1 MDHKQPYPDKI
12 ESGLLGSG
20 TISLNKTDLQRL
32 ADDRV
37 LDAASTSRKPSSPL
51 GGGRARYLSGYAVE
65 CALKACIAK
74 RTSLHDFP
82 DKTVVQKSHT
92 HNLAELLD
100 LAGLRLQLQLAVTP
114 AANPALGINWQS
126 VKDWSERARYYPG
139 NKEGHIPTRSASEGP
154 MKSSESRRGSPL
166 DD

>member
-1 MDHKQPYPDKI
+1 M
-12 ESGLLGSG
+12 
-20 TISLNKTDLQRL
+20 
-32 ADDRV
+32 
-37 LDAASTSRKPSSPL
+37 LDAEALLTA
-51 GGGRARYLSGYAVE
+51 GRWSGACYLSGYAVE
-65 CALKACIAK
+65 SALKACIAK

-139 NKEGHIPTRSASEGP
+139 NKEGHIPTRSASEGS

>member
-1 MDHKQPYPDKI
+1 M
-12 ESGLLGSG
+12 
-20 TISLNKTDLQRL
+20 
-32 ADDRV
+32 
-37 LDAASTSRKPSSPL
+37 LDAEALLTA
-51 GGGRARYLSGYAVE
+51 GRWSGAYYLSGYAVE

-126 VKDWSERARYYPG
+126 VKDWSERARYEQKTEAEARELFEAVTDPANG
-139 NKEGHIPTRSASEGP
+139 VLLRRQESFASLHILIRRANEGSEALP
-154 MKSSESRRGSPL
+154 SLARRVSMSIFGARVIRWIKVNW
-166 DD
+166 